1 MKTIPIAPSIIT
13 MITQADTPL
22 GLGVGFRNFATTV
35 AWVFGAPGGSRDG
48 TEVSGSVVI
57 SLAKRETKQ
66 QM

>member
-1 MKTIPIAPSIIT
+1 MKTIPIAPSTIT

-35 AWVFGAPGGSRDG
+35 AWVFDPGGSRDG

>member
-1 MKTIPIAPSIIT
+1 MKTIPIAPSTIT

-35 AWVFGAPGGSRDG
+35 TWVFGPPGASRDG

>member
-1 MKTIPIAPSIIT
+1 

-35 AWVFGAPGGSRDG
+35 AWVFSPPGGSRDG